1 MKTMRNIFKFLFA
14 SLFVVTF
21 SCVDSENT
29 IDTVLD
35 YETGAILRT
44 ISVNNAVLNSSDP
57 MSTFSVTVE
66 EQDEADG
73 ALFQQVNVYCQ
84 LRDLTADNSD
94 GSTNDNSTGFILVTS
109 VPASDFATG
118 PVGLPRGDINM
129 AFGDAAGAMGVGPT
143 NYSPGDV
150 FVVGLEVVL
159 TDGRTYDWTS
169 AASIISG
176 GFFSS
181 PFKYN
186 ALLTCSP
193 MPGTYVVDMY
203 DNYGD
208 GWQTGDPAHGLD
220 VDIDGTLVQV
230 AMCSQWGSYDFA
242 CTPTSDGYYAQATVD
257 IPVGT
262 QSATWSWA
270 GDQYGEIAFV
280 VTAPNGVMAFGTV
293 NPPDAGEFGTM
304 PPGLLPIAVC
314 AQ

>member
-1 MKTMRNIFKFLFA
+1 MRNIFKFLFA

-57 MSTFSVTVE
+57 NSTFSVTVE

-73 ALFQQVNVYCQ
+73 ALFQQVNVYCM
-84 LRDLTADNSD
+84 LKDLTD
-94 GSTNDNSTGFILVTS
+94 GNDSTDFMLVTS
-109 VPASDFATG
+109 IPASDFATG
-118 PVGLPRGDINM
+118 PVGLPRGDVVM
-129 AFGDAAGAMGVGPT
+129 TFGDAAAAMGVGPSQ
-143 NYSPGDV
+143 YSPGDV

-159 TDGRTYDWTS
+159 TDGRSFDWTS
-169 AASIISG
+169 AAGIITG

-193 MPGTYVVDMY
+193 MPGDYTVFMTDS
-203 DNYGD
+203 YGD
-208 GWQTGDPAHGLD
+208 GWQTTSGGDGGQGLE
-220 VDIDGTLVQV
+220 INMDGVITSV
-230 AMCSQWGSYDFA
+230 AMCSMWGTYDFT
-242 CTPTSDGYYAQATVD
+242 CTQPNAAYTEATAVVT
-257 IPVGT
+257 IPAGT
-262 QSATWSWA
+262 ESALWTFP
-270 GDQYGEIAFV
+270 GDYYGEIGFEI
-280 VTAPNGVMAFGTV
+280 TGPNGQVAYSALTPGSATV
-293 NPPDAGEFGTM
+293 
-304 PPGLLPIAVC
+304 GLLPVAIC

>member
-1 MKTMRNIFKFLFA
+1 MRNIFKFLFA
-14 SLFVVTF
+14 SLLVV

-57 MSTFSVTVE
+57 NSTFSVTVE

-73 ALFQQVNVYCQ
+73 ALFAQVNVYVQ
-84 LRDLTADNSD
+84 LKDLTADNGDS
-94 GSTNDNSTGFILVTS
+94 S
-109 VPASDFATG
+109 VDFTYVRSMPASEFTTG
-118 PVGLPRGDINM
+118 PVGLPRGTVEM
-129 AFGDAAGAMGVGPT
+129 PFGEAASAMGVGPNDYT
-143 NYSPGDV
+143 PGDV
-150 FVVGLEVVL
+150 FVVGLEVEL

-169 AASIISG
+169 AAGIITG

-203 DNYGD
+203 DSYGD
-208 GWQTGDPAHGLD
+208 GWQTGSYESGGALS
-220 VDIDGTLVQV
+220 VDIDGTVVDV
-230 AMCSQWGSYDFA
+230 AMCSQWGTYAYDCVA
-242 CTPTSDGYYAQATVD
+242 SADGYYAQATVE

-262 QSATWSWA
+262 ESATWNWF
-270 GDQYGEIAFV
+270 GDFYGEIALT
-280 VTAPNGVMAFGTV
+280 VTAPNGVVAFDTYSVGYGAV
-293 NPPDAGEFGTM
+293 A
-304 PPGLLPIAVC
+304 PGLLPVAVC

>member
-21 SCVDSENT
+21 SCADSENT

-84 LRDLTADNSD
+84 LRDLTD
-94 GSTNDNSTGFILVTS
+94 GNDSTDFMLVTS
-109 VPASDFATG
+109 IPASDFATG

-129 AFGDAAGAMGVGPT
+129 TFGDAAAAMGVGPSQ
-143 NYSPGDV
+143 YSPGDV

-159 TDGRTYDWTS
+159 TDGRSYDWTS
-169 AASIISG
+169 AAGIITG

-193 MPGTYVVDMY
+193 MPGDYTVFMIDS
-203 DNYGD
+203 YGD
-208 GWQTGDPAHGLD
+208 GWQTTSGGDGGQGLE
-220 VDIDGTLVQV
+220 INMDGVITSV
-230 AMCSQWGSYDFA
+230 AMCSMWGTYDFA
-242 CTPTSDGYYAQATVD
+242 CTQPNAAYTEATAVVT

-262 QSATWSWA
+262 ESALWTFP
-270 GDQYGEIAFV
+270 GDYYGEIGFEI
-280 VTAPNGVMAFGTV
+280 TGPNGQVAYSALNPGTATV
-293 NPPDAGEFGTM
+293 
-304 PPGLLPIAVC
+304 GLLPVAIC

>member
-14 SLFVVTF
+14 SLFLVTF

-66 EQDEADG
+66 EQDEEDG

-94 GSTNDNSTGFILVTS
+94 GSTNDNSTGFILVSS

-129 AFGDAAGAMGVGPT
+129 AFGDAAAAMGVGPT
-143 NYSPGDV
+143 QYSPGDV

-169 AASIISG
+169 AAGIITG

-193 MPGTYVVDMY
+193 MPGDYTVYMTDS
-203 DNYGD
+203 YGD
-208 GWQTGDPAHGLD
+208 GWQTTSGGDGGLGLQ
-220 VDIDGTLVQV
+220 IDMDGVVTSVALCSMWGTF
-230 AMCSQWGSYDFA
+230 DFT
-242 CTPTSDGYYAQATVD
+242 CTPNNGFEGTAIVT

-262 QSATWSWA
+262 ESALWTFP
-270 GDQYGEIAFV
+270 GDYYGEIGFEI
-280 VTAPNGVMAFGTV
+280 TGPNNQVAYSALDPGSATV
-293 NPPDAGEFGTM
+293 
-304 PPGLLPIAVC
+304 GLLPVAIC

>member
-1 MKTMRNIFKFLFA
+1 MRNIFKFLFA

-21 SCVDSENT
+21 SCVDSENV

-44 ISVNNAVLNSSDP
+44 ISVNNAVLNSSDAN
-57 MSTFSVTVE
+57 STFSVTVE

-84 LRDLTADNSD
+84 LKDLTD
-94 GSTNDNSTGFILVTS
+94 GNDSTDFMLVQS
-109 VPASDFATG
+109 IPASDFPPG
-118 PVGLPRGDINM
+118 PVGLPRGDVNM
-129 AFGDAAGAMGVGPT
+129 AFGEAATAMGVGPSH
-143 NYSPGDV
+143 YSPGDV

-169 AASIISG
+169 AAGIITG

-193 MPGTYVVDMY
+193 MPGDYTVYMTDS
-203 DNYGD
+203 YGD
-208 GWQTGDPAHGLD
+208 GWQTTSGGDGGQGLE
-220 VDIDGTLVQV
+220 IDMDGVITSV
-230 AMCSQWGSYDFA
+230 AMCSQWGTYPFT
-242 CTPTSDGYYAQATVD
+242 CTPTADGYSATETVT

-262 QSATWSWA
+262 QSATWTFP
-270 GDQYGEIAFV
+270 GDYYGEIGFEI
-280 VTAPNGVMAFGTV
+280 TGPNGQVAYSALTPGSATV
-293 NPPDAGEFGTM
+293 
-304 PPGLLPIAVC
+304 GLLPVAIC

>member
-14 SLFVVTF
+14 SLLVV

-57 MSTFSVTVE
+57 NSTFSVTVE

-73 ALFQQVNVYCQ
+73 ALFAQVNVYVQ
-84 LRDLTADNSD
+84 LKDLTADN
-94 GSTNDNSTGFILVTS
+94 GNSSVDFTYVRS
-109 VPASDFATG
+109 VPASDFTTG
-118 PVGLPRGDINM
+118 PVGLPRGTVELP
-129 AFGDAAGAMGVGPT
+129 FGEAASAMGVGPNDYT
-143 NYSPGDV
+143 PGDV
-150 FVVGLEVVL
+150 FVVGLEVEL

-169 AASIISG
+169 AAGIITG

-203 DNYGD
+203 DSYGD
-208 GWQTGDPAHGLD
+208 GWQTGDYNHGLD

-230 AMCSQWGSYDFA
+230 AMCSQWGTYVFD
-242 CTPTSDGYYAQATVD
+242 CTPTADGYYAQATVE

-262 QSATWSWA
+262 ESATWSWA
-270 GDQYGEIAFV
+270 GDQYGEIAMTI
-280 VTAPNGVMAFGTV
+280 TAPNGVVAFDTYSVGYGQV
-293 NPPDAGEFGTM
+293 
-304 PPGLLPIAVC
+304 PPGLLPVAVC

>member
-1 MKTMRNIFKFLFA
+1 MRNIFKFLFA
-14 SLFVVTF
+14 SLLVV

-57 MSTFSVTVE
+57 NSTFSVTVE

-73 ALFQQVNVYCQ
+73 ALFAQVNVYVQ
-84 LRDLTADNSD
+84 LKDLTADN
-94 GSTNDNSTGFILVTS
+94 GNSSVDFTYVRS
-109 VPASDFATG
+109 VPASDFTTG
-118 PVGLPRGDINM
+118 PVGLPRGTVDLP
-129 AFGDAAGAMGVGPT
+129 FGEAASAMGVGPNDYT
-143 NYSPGDV
+143 PGDV
-150 FVVGLEVVL
+150 FVVGLEVEL

-169 AASIISG
+169 AAGIITG

-203 DNYGD
+203 DSYGD
-208 GWQTGDPAHGLD
+208 GWQTGDYNHGLD

-230 AMCSQWGSYDFA
+230 AMCSQWGTYVFD
-242 CTPTSDGYYAQATVD
+242 CTPTADGYYAQATVE

-262 QSATWSWA
+262 ESATWSWA
-270 GDQYGEIAFV
+270 GDQYGEIAMTI
-280 VTAPNGVMAFGTV
+280 TAPNGVVAFDTYSVGYGAV
-293 NPPDAGEFGTM
+293 
-304 PPGLLPIAVC
+304 PPGLLPVAVC

>member
-1 MKTMRNIFKFLFA
+1 MRNIFKFLFA

-94 GSTNDNSTGFILVTS
+94 GSTNDNSTGFILVSS

-169 AASIISG
+169 AAGIITG

-193 MPGTYVVDMY
+193 MPGDYSVFMTDS
-203 DNYGD
+203 YGD
-208 GWQTGDPAHGLD
+208 GWQTTSGGDGGQGLE
-220 VDIDGTLVQV
+220 IDMDGVVTSV
-230 AMCSQWGSYDFA
+230 AMCSQWGTYPFT
-242 CTPTSDGYYAQATVD
+242 CTPTSNGYDATAIVT

-262 QSATWSWA
+262 QSALWTFP
-270 GDQYGEIAFV
+270 GDYYGEIGFEI
-280 VTAPNGVMAFGTV
+280 TGPNGQVAYSALDPGTATV
-293 NPPDAGEFGTM
+293 
-304 PPGLLPIAVC
+304 GLLPVAIC

>member
-1 MKTMRNIFKFLFA
+1 MRNIFKFLFA
-14 SLFVVTF
+14 SLLVV

-57 MSTFSVTVE
+57 NSTFSVTVE

-73 ALFQQVNVYCQ
+73 ALFAQVNVYVQ
-84 LRDLTADNSD
+84 LKDLTADN
-94 GSTNDNSTGFILVTS
+94 GNSSVDFTYVRS
-109 VPASDFATG
+109 VPASDFTTG
-118 PVGLPRGDINM
+118 PVGLPRGTVELP
-129 AFGDAAGAMGVGPT
+129 FGEAASAMGVGPNDYT
-143 NYSPGDV
+143 PGDV
-150 FVVGLEVVL
+150 FVVGLEVEL
-159 TDGRTYDWTS
+159 TDGRTFDWTS
-169 AASIISG
+169 AAGIITG

-203 DNYGD
+203 DSYGD
-208 GWQTGDPAHGLD
+208 GWQTGDYNHGLD

-230 AMCSQWGSYDFA
+230 AMCSQWGTYVFD
-242 CTPTSDGYYAQATVD
+242 CTPTADGYYAQATVE

-262 QSATWSWA
+262 ESATWSWA
-270 GDQYGEIAFV
+270 GDQYGEIAMTI
-280 VTAPNGVMAFGTV
+280 TAPNGVVAFDTYSVGYGQV
-293 NPPDAGEFGTM
+293 
-304 PPGLLPIAVC
+304 PPGLLPVAVC

>member
-1 MKTMRNIFKFLFA
+1 MRNIFKFLFA

-21 SCVDSENT
+21 SCADSENT

-84 LRDLTADNSD
+84 LRDLTD
-94 GSTNDNSTGFILVTS
+94 GNDSTDFMLVTS
-109 VPASDFATG
+109 IPASDFATG
-118 PVGLPRGDINM
+118 PVGLPRGDVNM
-129 AFGDAAGAMGVGPT
+129 TFGDAAAAMGVGPSQ
-143 NYSPGDV
+143 YSPGDV

-159 TDGRTYDWTS
+159 TDGRSYDWTS
-169 AASIISG
+169 AAGIITG

-193 MPGTYVVDMY
+193 MPGDYTVYMTDS
-203 DNYGD
+203 YGD
-208 GWQTGDPAHGLD
+208 GWQTTSGGDGGQGLE
-220 VDIDGTLVQV
+220 IDMDGVVTSV
-230 AMCSQWGSYDFA
+230 ALCSQWGTYPFT
-242 CTPTSDGYYAQATVD
+242 CTPNDGFEGTATVT

-262 QSATWSWA
+262 ESALWTFP
-270 GDQYGEIAFV
+270 GDYYGEIGFEI
-280 VTAPNGVMAFGTV
+280 TGPNGQVAYSALTPGSATV
-293 NPPDAGEFGTM
+293 
-304 PPGLLPIAVC
+304 GLLPVAIC

>member
-57 MSTFSVTVE
+57 NSTFSVTVE

-73 ALFQQVNVYCQ
+73 ALFAQVNVYCQ
-84 LRDLTADNSD
+84 LKDLTADNGD
-94 GSTNDNSTGFILVTS
+94 ASTDFMYVTS
-109 VPASDFATG
+109 IPASSFATG
-118 PVGLPRGDINM
+118 PVGLPRGDVEM
-129 AFGDAAGAMGVGPT
+129 AFGDAASAMGVGPSD
-143 NYSPGDV
+143 YSPGDV
-150 FVVGLEVVL
+150 FVVGLEVEL

-169 AASIISG
+169 AAGIITG

-181 PFKYN
+181 PFKFN

-193 MPGTYVVDMY
+193 MPGDYTVYMTDS
-203 DNYGD
+203 YGD
-208 GWQTGDPAHGLD
+208 GWQTTSGGDGGAGLEIN
-220 VDIDGTLVQV
+220 IDGTIVQV
-230 AMCSQWGSYDFA
+230 AMCSYWGTYDFD
-242 CTPTSDGYYAQATVD
+242 CTPTADWYTATETVT
-257 IPVGT
+257 IPAGT
-262 QSATWSWA
+262 ESATWTFP
-270 GDQYGEIAFV
+270 GDYYSEIGLEI
-280 VTAPNGVMAFGTV
+280 TGPNGQVAYSALDPGSV
-293 NPPDAGEFGTM
+293 SV
-304 PPGLLPIAVC
+304 GLLPVAIC

>member
-1 MKTMRNIFKFLFA
+1 MRNIFKFLFA

-21 SCVDSENT
+21 SCADSENT

-84 LRDLTADNSD
+84 LRDLTD
-94 GSTNDNSTGFILVTS
+94 GNDSTDFMLVTS
-109 VPASDFATG
+109 IPASDFATG
-118 PVGLPRGDINM
+118 PVGLPRGDVNM
-129 AFGDAAGAMGVGPT
+129 TFGDAAAAMGVGPSQ
-143 NYSPGDV
+143 YSPGDV

-159 TDGRTYDWTS
+159 TDGRSYDWTS
-169 AASIISG
+169 AAGIITG

-193 MPGTYVVDMY
+193 MPGDYTVYMTDS
-203 DNYGD
+203 YGD
-208 GWQTGDPAHGLD
+208 GWQTTSGGDGGQGLE
-220 VDIDGTLVQV
+220 IDMDGVVTSV
-230 AMCSQWGSYDFA
+230 ALCSQWGTYPFT
-242 CTPTSDGYYAQATVD
+242 CTPNDGFEGTAIVT

-262 QSATWSWA
+262 ESALWTFP
-270 GDQYGEIAFV
+270 GDYYGEIGFEI
-280 VTAPNGVMAFGTV
+280 TGPNGQVAYSALDPGSATV
-293 NPPDAGEFGTM
+293 
-304 PPGLLPIAVC
+304 GLLPVAIC

>member
-1 MKTMRNIFKFLFA
+1 MRNIFKFLFA

-21 SCVDSENT
+21 SCVDSENV

-57 MSTFSVTVE
+57 NSAFSVTVE

-73 ALFQQVNVYCQ
+73 ALFAQVNVYVQ
-84 LRDLTADNSD
+84 LKDLTADN
-94 GSTNDNSTGFILVTS
+94 GNSSVDFTYVRS
-109 VPASDFATG
+109 VPASDFTTG
-118 PVGLPRGDINM
+118 PVGLPRGTVELP
-129 AFGDAAGAMGVGPT
+129 FGEAASAMGVGPNDYT
-143 NYSPGDV
+143 PGDV
-150 FVVGLEVVL
+150 FVVGLEVEL
-159 TDGRTYDWTS
+159 TDGRTFDWTS
-169 AASIISG
+169 AAGIITG
-176 GFFSS
+176 GFFAS

-203 DNYGD
+203 DSYGD
-208 GWQTGDPAHGLD
+208 GWQTGDYNHGLD

-230 AMCSQWGSYDFA
+230 AMCSQWGTYVFD
-242 CTPTSDGYYAQATVD
+242 CTPTADGYYAQATVE

-262 QSATWSWA
+262 ESATWTWA
-270 GDQYGEIAFV
+270 GDQYGEIAMTI
-280 VTAPNGVMAFGTV
+280 TAPNGQVAFDTYSVGYGQV
-293 NPPDAGEFGTM
+293 
-304 PPGLLPIAVC
+304 PPGLLPVAVC

>member
-1 MKTMRNIFKFLFA
+1 MRNIFKFLFA

-35 YETGAILRT
+35 YETGAVLRT

-84 LRDLTADNSD
+84 LKDLTADNSD
-94 GSTNDNSTGFILVTS
+94 GSTNNNTTDFMLVTS
-109 VPASDFATG
+109 IPASDFATG
-118 PVGLPRGDINM
+118 PVGLPRGDVNM
-129 AFGDAAGAMGVGPT
+129 AFGDAAAAMGVGPT

-169 AASIISG
+169 AAGIITG

-193 MPGTYVVDMY
+193 MPGDYSVYMTDS
-203 DNYGD
+203 YGD
-208 GWQTGDPAHGLD
+208 GWQTTSGGDGGQGLE
-220 VDIDGTLVQV
+220 IDMDGVVTSVALCSMWGTL
-230 AMCSQWGSYDFA
+230 DFT
-242 CTPTSDGYYAQATVD
+242 CTPNDGFEGTAIVT

-262 QSATWSWA
+262 ESALWTFP
-270 GDQYGEIAFV
+270 GDYYGEIGFEI
-280 VTAPNGVMAFGTV
+280 TGPNGQVAYSALTPGSATV
-293 NPPDAGEFGTM
+293 
-304 PPGLLPIAVC
+304 GLLPVAIC

>member
-1 MKTMRNIFKFLFA
+1 MRNIFKFLFA
-14 SLFVVTF
+14 SLLVV

-57 MSTFSVTVE
+57 NSTFSVTVE

-73 ALFQQVNVYCQ
+73 ALFAQVNVYVQ
-84 LRDLTADNSD
+84 LKDLTADNGDS
-94 GSTNDNSTGFILVTS
+94 S
-109 VPASDFATG
+109 VDFTYVRSMPASEFTTG
-118 PVGLPRGDINM
+118 PVGLPRGTVEL
-129 AFGDAAGAMGVGPT
+129 AFGDAASAMGVGPDDYT
-143 NYSPGDV
+143 PGDV
-150 FVVGLEVVL
+150 FVVGLEVEL

-169 AASIISG
+169 AAGIITG
-176 GFFSS
+176 GFFAS

-203 DNYGD
+203 YSYGD
-208 GWQTGDPAHGLD
+208 GWQTGSYESGGALS
-220 VDIDGTLVQV
+220 VDIDGTVVDV
-230 AMCSQWGSYDFA
+230 AMCSQWGTYTYDCVSTA
-242 CTPTSDGYYAQATVD
+242 DGYYAQGTVE

-262 QSATWSWA
+262 ESATWNWF
-270 GDQYGEIAFV
+270 GDVYGEIAMTI
-280 VTAPNGVMAFGTV
+280 TAPNGVVAFDTYSVGYGAV
-293 NPPDAGEFGTM
+293 
-304 PPGLLPIAVC
+304 PPGLLPVAVC

>member
-1 MKTMRNIFKFLFA
+1 MRNIFKFLFA

-84 LRDLTADNSD
+84 LKDLTD
-94 GSTNDNSTGFILVTS
+94 GNDSTDFMLVKS
-109 VPASDFATG
+109 IPASDFATG
-118 PVGLPRGDINM
+118 PVGLPRGDVNM
-129 AFGDAAGAMGVGPT
+129 AFGDAASAMGVGPSQ
-143 NYSPGDV
+143 YSPGDV

-169 AASIISG
+169 AAGIITG

-193 MPGTYVVDMY
+193 MPGDYTVYMTDS
-203 DNYGD
+203 YGD
-208 GWQTGDPAHGLD
+208 GWQTTSGGDGGQGLE
-220 VDIDGTLVQV
+220 IDMDGVITSV
-230 AMCSQWGSYDFA
+230 AMCSQWGTYPFT
-242 CTPTSDGYYAQATVD
+242 CTPTADGYTATETVT

-262 QSATWSWA
+262 QSATWTFP
-270 GDQYGEIAFV
+270 GDYYGEIGFEI
-280 VTAPNGVMAFGTV
+280 TGPNGQVAYSALDPGTATV
-293 NPPDAGEFGTM
+293 
-304 PPGLLPIAVC
+304 GLLPVAIC

>member
-1 MKTMRNIFKFLFA
+1 MRNIFKFLFA

-29 IDTVLD
+29 IDAVLD
-35 YETGAILRT
+35 YETGAVLRT
-44 ISVNNAVLNSSDP
+44 ISVNNAVLNSSDSS
-57 MSTFSVTVE
+57 STFSVTVE
-66 EQDEADG
+66 EQDEEDG
-73 ALFQQVNVYCQ
+73 ALFKQVNVYCQ
-84 LRDLTADNSD
+84 LKDLTAENSD
-94 GSTNDNSTGFILVTS
+94 GSTNNNTTDFMLVTS
-109 VPASDFATG
+109 IDASTFSTG
-118 PVGLPRGDINM
+118 PVGLPRGDVVM
-129 AFGDAAGAMGVGPT
+129 TFGAAAAAMGVGPT

-150 FVVGLEVVL
+150 FVVGLEVEL

-169 AASIISG
+169 AAGIITG

-203 DNYGD
+203 DSYGD
-208 GWQTGDPAHGLD
+208 GWQTGDYNHGLD

-230 AMCSQWGSYDFA
+230 AMCSQWGTYVFA

-262 QSATWSWA
+262 ESATWTWA
-270 GDQYGEIAFV
+270 GDQYGEIAMTI
-280 VTAPNGVMAFGTV
+280 TAPNGVVAYDSYSVGYGT
-293 NPPDAGEFGTM
+293 DS
-304 PPGLLPIAVC
+304 PGLLPVAVC

>member
-21 SCVDSENT
+21 SCADSENT

-57 MSTFSVTVE
+57 NSTFSVTVE

-73 ALFQQVNVYCQ
+73 ALFQQVNVYCM
-84 LRDLTADNSD
+84 LKDLTD
-94 GSTNDNSTGFILVTS
+94 GNDSTDFMLVTS
-109 VPASDFATG
+109 IPASDFATG
-118 PVGLPRGDINM
+118 PVGLPRGDVVM
-129 AFGDAAGAMGVGPT
+129 TFGDAAAAMGVGPSQ
-143 NYSPGDV
+143 YSPGDV

-159 TDGRTYDWTS
+159 TDGRSYDWTS
-169 AASIISG
+169 AAGIITG

-193 MPGTYVVDMY
+193 MPGDYTVFMTDS
-203 DNYGD
+203 YGD
-208 GWQTGDPAHGLD
+208 GWQTTSGGDGGQGLE
-220 VDIDGTLVQV
+220 INMDGVITSV
-230 AMCSQWGSYDFA
+230 AMCSMWGTYDFT
-242 CTPTSDGYYAQATVD
+242 CTQPNAAYTEATAVVT
-257 IPVGT
+257 IPAGT
-262 QSATWSWA
+262 ESALWTFP
-270 GDQYGEIAFV
+270 GDYYGEIGFEI
-280 VTAPNGVMAFGTV
+280 TGPNGQVAYSALTPGSATV
-293 NPPDAGEFGTM
+293 
-304 PPGLLPIAVC
+304 GLLPVAIC

>member
-1 MKTMRNIFKFLFA
+1 MRNIFKFLFA

-35 YETGAILRT
+35 YETGAVLRT

-57 MSTFSVTVE
+57 TSTFSVTVE

-73 ALFQQVNVYCQ
+73 ALFLQVNVYAQ
-84 LRDLTADNSD
+84 LKDLTADNGNS
-94 GSTNDNSTGFILVTS
+94 STDFMYVRSM
-109 VPASDFATG
+109 PASEFDTG
-118 PVGLPRGDINM
+118 PVGLPRGTVEL
-129 AFGDAAGAMGVGPT
+129 AFGDAAAAMGVGP
-143 NYSPGDV
+143 NDYAPGDV
-150 FVVGLEVVL
+150 VVVGLEVEL

-169 AASIISG
+169 AAGIITG

-203 DNYGD
+203 DSYGD
-208 GWQTGDPAHGLD
+208 GWQTGDYNHGLD

-230 AMCSQWGSYDFA
+230 AMCSQWGTYVFA

-262 QSATWSWA
+262 ESATWTWA
-270 GDQYGEIAFV
+270 GDQYGEIAMTI
-280 VTAPNGVMAFGTV
+280 TAPNGVVAYDSYSVGYGT
-293 NPPDAGEFGTM
+293 DS
-304 PPGLLPIAVC
+304 PGLLPVAVC

>member
-1 MKTMRNIFKFLFA
+1 MRNIFKFLFA

-21 SCVDSENT
+21 SCADSENT

-66 EQDEADG
+66 EQDEEDG

-84 LRDLTADNSD
+84 LKDLTD
-94 GSTNDNSTGFILVTS
+94 GNDSTDFILVTS
-109 VPASDFATG
+109 IPASDFATG
-118 PVGLPRGDINM
+118 PVGLPRGDVNM
-129 AFGDAAGAMGVGPT
+129 TFGDAAAAMGVGPSQ
-143 NYSPGDV
+143 YSPGDV

-159 TDGRTYDWTS
+159 TDGRSYDWTS
-169 AASIISG
+169 AAGIITG

-193 MPGTYVVDMY
+193 MPGDYTVFMTDS
-203 DNYGD
+203 YGD
-208 GWQTGDPAHGLD
+208 GWQTTSGGDGGQGLE
-220 VDIDGTLVQV
+220 INMDGVITSV
-230 AMCSQWGSYDFA
+230 AMCSMWGTYDFT
-242 CTPTSDGYYAQATVD
+242 CTQPNAAYTEATAVVT
-257 IPVGT
+257 IPAGT
-262 QSATWSWA
+262 ESALWTFP
-270 GDQYGEIAFV
+270 GDYYGEIGFEI
-280 VTAPNGVMAFGTV
+280 TGPNGQVAYSALTPGSATV
-293 NPPDAGEFGTM
+293 
-304 PPGLLPIAVC
+304 GLLPVAIC

>member
-1 MKTMRNIFKFLFA
+1 MRNIFKFLFA
-14 SLFVVTF
+14 SLFIVTF

-35 YETGAILRT
+35 YETGAVLRT

-73 ALFQQVNVYCQ
+73 ALFLQVNVYAQ
-84 LRDLTADNSD
+84 LKDLTPDNGNS
-94 GSTNDNSTGFILVTS
+94 STDFMYVRSM
-109 VPASDFATG
+109 PASEFATG
-118 PVGLPRGDINM
+118 PVGLPRGTVEL
-129 AFGDAAGAMGVGPT
+129 AFGDAAAAMGVGP
-143 NYSPGDV
+143 NDYAPGDV
-150 FVVGLEVVL
+150 VVVGLEVEL

-169 AASIISG
+169 AAGIITG

-193 MPGTYVVDMY
+193 MPGTYVIDMY
-203 DNYGD
+203 DSYGD
-208 GWQTGDPAHGLD
+208 GWQTGDYNHGLD

-230 AMCSQWGSYDFA
+230 AMCSQWGTYVFA

-262 QSATWSWA
+262 ESATWTWA
-270 GDQYGEIAFV
+270 GDQYGEIAMTI
-280 VTAPNGVMAFGTV
+280 TAPNGVVAYDSYSVGYGT
-293 NPPDAGEFGTM
+293 DS
-304 PPGLLPIAVC
+304 PGLLPVAVC

>member
-21 SCVDSENT
+21 SCADSENT

-57 MSTFSVTVE
+57 NSTFSVTVE

-73 ALFQQVNVYCQ
+73 ALFQQVNVYCM
-84 LRDLTADNSD
+84 LKDLTD
-94 GSTNDNSTGFILVTS
+94 GNDSTDFMLVTS
-109 VPASDFATG
+109 IPASDFATG
-118 PVGLPRGDINM
+118 PVGLPRGDVVM
-129 AFGDAAGAMGVGPT
+129 TFGDAAAAMGVGPSQ
-143 NYSPGDV
+143 YSPGDV

-159 TDGRTYDWTS
+159 TDGRSFDWTS
-169 AASIISG
+169 AAGIITG

-193 MPGTYVVDMY
+193 MPGDYTVFMTDS
-203 DNYGD
+203 YGD
-208 GWQTGDPAHGLD
+208 GWQTTSGGDGGQGLE
-220 VDIDGTLVQV
+220 INMDGVITSV
-230 AMCSQWGSYDFA
+230 AMCSMWGTYDFT
-242 CTPTSDGYYAQATVD
+242 CTQPNAAYTEATAIVT
-257 IPVGT
+257 IPAGT
-262 QSATWSWA
+262 ESALWTFP
-270 GDQYGEIAFV
+270 GDYYGEIGFEI
-280 VTAPNGVMAFGTV
+280 TGPNGQVAYSALTPGSATV
-293 NPPDAGEFGTM
+293 
-304 PPGLLPIAVC
+304 GLLPVAIC